1 MVLRMN
7 ENPGIE
13 NFRHYPEEVVQKL
26 RGLLVRGAQ
35 AYPDPHRKNFFD
47 VENGSRMFFI
57 HLAPNGRVWLL
68 ASWLKG
74 SREARAPNPKFA
86 QAHS

>member
-1 MVLRMN
+1 MVLQMN
-7 ENPGIE
+7 ANPGIE

-26 RGLLVRGAQ
+26 RGILARGAQ
-35 AYPDPHRKNFFD
+35 AYPDPRRKNFFD

-57 HLAPNGRVWLL
+57 HVAPTGRVWLL

-74 SREARAPNPKFA
+74 SRAVQAVEHEFA
-86 QAHS
+86 AAHS

>member
-1 MVLRMN
+1 MLLQMN
-7 ENPGIE
+7 SNPGID

-26 RGLLVRGAQ
+26 RGILARGAQ

-57 HLAPNGRVWLL
+57 HVAPTGRVWLL
-68 ASWLKG
+68 ASWLKE
-74 SREARAPNPKFA
+74 SRTLQVAERELAA
-86 QAHS
+86 AHF